1 MHTQILSDTTEGVY
15 SGLNLFTV
23 SDVEDSLHC
32 LKSGKAAG
40 LDDLCKENVLF
51 AHPSIIVHLKFLFNI
66 ICTHG
71 FVPDA
76 FGHDV
81 TVPVI
86 KDRLGNASSP
96 SNYRPIIRS
105 VQLYLK
111 YLNIVYCI
119 SLNIFFYTDP
129 FQFGF
134 KKDLSC
140 SHALFV
146 LSQTVDYLSLIHI
159 SEPTRPY

>member
-1 MHTQILSDTTEGVY
+1 MCIR
-15 SGLNLFTV
+15 
-23 SDVEDSLHC
+23 DS
-32 LKSGKAAG
+32 
-40 LDDLCKENVLF
+40 
-51 AHPSIIVHLKFLFNI
+51 LKFLFNI

-86 KDRLGNASSP
+86 TDRLGDASSP

-146 LSQTVDYLSLIHI
+146 LSQTVDYFVQHGCNVFMAALDAKKAFDRVNHVKLFEKLIERGFPVWH
-159 SEPTRPY
+159 SESIG